1 MLVDLQAKSLN
12 FNVRKMFFVY
22 FSSRLLI
29 ERERL
34 HDYSLLLR
42 LYAWLIG
49 DVNSKQA
56 DAVLVNRK

>member
-1 MLVDLQAKSLN
+1 MSEKY
-12 FNVRKMFFVY
+12 FFVY

-34 HDYSLLLR
+34 HDYSLLLSV
-42 LYAWLIG
+42 YTWLIG
-49 DVNSKQA
+49 DINSKQA